1 MTKQQLKLAFPGK
14 TFTIKQLKK
23 GGIVLTPEKQEE
35 VNAFLQHDR
44 YNPQY
49 FGQHIYIHF
58 PHGDSDQRPWLCINK
73 VPLTC
78 NINDIK
84 TQLTNMHHNIQI
96 EGLHRKQSST
106 LPTTLILFETNNEQT
121 QNLLLHNTIQLSNPH

>member
-14 TFTIKQLKK
+14 QFTIKQLKK
-23 GGIVLTPEKQEE
+23 RGIVLTLEKQED

-49 FGQHIYIHF
+49 FGQRIYIHF
-58 PHGDSDQRPWLCINK
+58 PYSDSDQGSWLCINK

-84 TQLTNMHHNIQI
+84 IQLTNMHHNIQI
-96 EGLHRKQSST
+96 EALHHKQSST
-106 LPTTLILFETNNEQT
+106 LATTLILIKTNN
-121 QNLLLHNTIQLSNPH
+121 